1 MRGEP
6 GRWASC
12 WVSTQQWRGPAVDL
26 VRDRTKGKACLTGR
40 AVIEQRGGTGGRGAG
55 GRNRQGHGNM
65 ARSLTRP
72 AERVQSTQTV
82 GRSGSGVSTVTCSEI
97 GPLARGPSATCG
109 LDWRRWECRGW
120 VDVMQSCKA
129 AKEKRSHT
137 HVALPRSRPRPRL
150 PPPPPPPRCTAG
162 PTRGGGLQVQTV
174 KRRWMPKRV
183 DVTAVAHLGEME
195 ALCHVWAI
203 HGFEDCHLVPGV
215 ERGAFWRTE
224 EIKRLRAV
232 RKRTGRIGRRVGGSF
247 RGCRPLDDGRNMAG

>member
-1 MRGEP
+1 
-6 GRWASC
+6 
-12 WVSTQQWRGPAVDL
+12 
-26 VRDRTKGKACLTGR
+26 
-40 AVIEQRGGTGGRGAG
+40 
-55 GRNRQGHGNM
+55 M

-224 EIKRLRAV
+224 EIKRLTAV
-232 RKRTGRIGRRVGGSF
+232 RKRTGRIVRRVGGSF
-247 RGCRPLDDGRNMAG
+247 RGCRPLEDGRNMAG

>member
-1 MRGEP
+1 
-6 GRWASC
+6 
-12 WVSTQQWRGPAVDL
+12 
-26 VRDRTKGKACLTGR
+26 
-40 AVIEQRGGTGGRGAG
+40 
-55 GRNRQGHGNM
+55 M

-97 GPLARGPSATCG
+97 GPLAPGPSATCG

-174 KRRWMPKRV
+174 KRRWMPKSSMSQRLRTWV
-183 DVTAVAHLGEME
+183 RWRLSVTFGPFTGSKTDFMGSKLVRE
-195 ALCHVWAI
+195 AIQTNHV
-203 HGFEDCHLVPGV
+203 
-215 ERGAFWRTE
+215 AFWG
-224 EIKRLRAV
+224 LCFYV
-232 RKRTGRIGRRVGGSF
+232 
-247 RGCRPLDDGRNMAG
+247 